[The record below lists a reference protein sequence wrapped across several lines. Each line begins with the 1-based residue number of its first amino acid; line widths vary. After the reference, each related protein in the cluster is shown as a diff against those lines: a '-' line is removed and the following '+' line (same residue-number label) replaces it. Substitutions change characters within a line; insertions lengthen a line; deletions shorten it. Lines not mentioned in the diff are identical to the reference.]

1 MVGGTNHVSGTW
13 CTLIRD
19 FFVFSIENLYLST
32 YVPGTYQQPWLY
44 IRVIEWSVKHN
55 QIVYVS
61 IDIKIYYSYS

>member
-44 IRVIEWSVKHN
+44 IRVIE
-55 QIVYVS
+55 
-61 IDIKIYYSYS
+61 